1 MARNALSHEPLLG
14 GQALRIFHLPVTLPA
29 GNLAVDMTLMIKQHM
44 FCDIIYFD
52 PGGRC
57 LGVEVTMFHFNP
69 RVICDDVIMAVQA
82 FFHRRNPRVV
92 GITHIGVTVLALYL
106 FDAGVHIVAERN
118 RLFRTE
124 TGGRCSIKQ
133 INKGSREYY
142 GQKRQNNGDCIFF
155 QRPISLLK
163 EQL

>member
-82 FFHRRNPRVV
+82 FFHRRHPRVV
-92 GITHIGVTVLALYL
+92 GITHIRMTVLALYL
-106 FDAGVHIVAERN
+106 FDPAVHIMAERN

-124 TGGRCSIKQ
+124 TGCRRGIEK
-133 INKGSREYY
+133 INESRRE
-142 GQKRQNNGDCIFF
+142 
-155 QRPISLLK
+155 
-163 EQL
+163 